1 MILHTVI
8 SEYDIFRGGQEQAPA
23 SKSAKKQVK
32 IVPLVTDP
40 KKFIN
45 RKSRIN

>member
-1 MILHTVI
+1 MILHTVV
-8 SEYDIFRGGQEQAPA
+8 SEYDIFCKGQAPA
-23 SKSAKKQVK
+23 AKPAKKQVK